1 MRMSAILDRLE
12 ECRDYQP
19 GEWVARCPA
28 HDDGKPSLWINLKT
42 SGMVGLAC
50 RAGCR
55 FEDIVA
61 ALDLL
66 PRHLFNVDAEGLVA
80 VAEARPEPVSPY
92 LTAGLRVWLDSLP
105 AGAEAAPAV
114 GYAQKRFGLSAAEQD
129 RLGLGW
135 WPGPQPCPEWVPTSF
150 VRYPRLVVPMHDFA
164 GVARGA
170 QGRDLS
176 GRCPG
181 RWISLANPDGFEW
194 QRYGVFPALDPGA
207 PWIVAE
213 GLSDPLAIVADGF
226 NAVGVRGAALLNNDP
241 STLDALAAGLAGRDV
256 RVCGDNDRSGRE
268 FTRTI
273 LAALHERELHARQL
287 TLPAGFKDYAVWRE
301 KRR

>member
-1 MRMSAILDRLE
+1 MSAILDRLE
-12 ECRDYQP
+12 EWRDYQP

-28 HDDGKPSLWINLKT
+28 HDDGKPSLWLNLKT

-61 ALDLL
+61 GMDLL
-66 PRHLFNVDAEGLVA
+66 PRQLFNVDGEGLVA
-80 VAEARPEPVSPY
+80 VAEARPEPVSPF
-92 LTAGLRVWLDSLP
+92 LTAALRVWLDSLP
-105 AGAEAAPAV
+105 AGDAATPAAA
-114 GYAQKRFGLSAAEQD
+114 YAQKRFGLSLVEQN
-129 RLGLGW
+129 RLGLRW
-135 WPGPQPCPEWVPTSF
+135 WLGPQPCPDWVPTSF

-181 RWISLANPDGFEW
+181 RWISLGNPDGFEW
-194 QRYGVFPALDPGA
+194 QRYGVFPGPDPAA
-207 PWIVAE
+207 PWVVAE
-213 GLSDPLAIVADGF
+213 GLSDPLAVVADGY

-241 STLDALAAGLAGRDV
+241 ATLDSLARGLAGRDV

-273 LAALHERELHARQL
+273 LAALHERDVHARQL
-287 TLPAGFKDYAVWRE
+287 TLPEGFKDYAVWRE
-301 KRR
+301 KR

>member
-1 MRMSAILDRLE
+1 MSEILDRLE
-12 ECRDYQP
+12 EWRDYQG

-28 HDDGKPSLWINLKT
+28 HDDGKPSLWINLK
-42 SGMVGLAC
+42 SNGMVGLAC

-66 PRHLFNVDAEGLVA
+66 PRHLFNVDAEGLAV
-80 VAEARPEPVSPY
+80 VAEARPEPVSPF

-105 AGAEAAPAV
+105 AGQDDAPAAV
-114 GYAQKRFGLSAAEQD
+114 AYAQKRFGLAAAEQV
-129 RLGLGW
+129 RLGLRW

-150 VRYPRLVVPMHDFA
+150 VRYPRLVVPMADFA

-176 GRCPG
+176 GRCPV

-194 QRYGVFPALDPGA
+194 QRFGVFPGPDPGA
-207 PWIVAE
+207 PWVIAE
-213 GLSDPLAIVADGF
+213 GLSDPLAVVADGF
-226 NAVGVRGAALLNNDP
+226 NVVGVRGAALLNNDP
-241 STLDALAAGLAGRDV
+241 ATLDALAAGLAGRDV

-268 FTRTI
+268 FARTI
-273 LAALHERELHARQL
+273 LAALNEREVPARQL

-301 KRR
+301 TR

>member
-1 MRMSAILDRLE
+1 MSAILDRLE
-12 ECRDYQP
+12 EWRDYQP

-28 HDDGKPSLWINLKT
+28 HDDGKPSLWLNLKT

-61 ALDLL
+61 GMDLL
-66 PRHLFNVDAEGLVA
+66 PRQLFNVDAEGLVA
-80 VAEARPEPVSPY
+80 VAEARPEPVSPF
-92 LTAGLRVWLDSLP
+92 LTAALRVWLDAMA
-105 AGAEAAPAV
+105 AGELDAAPAV
-114 GYAQKRFGLSAAEQD
+114 AYAQKRFGLATAEQE
-129 RLGLGW
+129 RLGLRW
-135 WPGPQPCPEWVPTSF
+135 WPGPQPCPDWVPTSF
-150 VRYPRLVVPMHDFA
+150 VRYPRLVVPMADFA

-176 GRCPG
+176 GRCPV

-194 QRYGVFPALDPGA
+194 QRYGVFPGPDLDA
-207 PWIVAE
+207 PWVIAE
-213 GLSDPLAIVADGF
+213 GLSDPLAIVADGY

-241 STLDALAAGLAGRDV
+241 ATLDSLASGLAGRDV

-273 LAALHERELHARQL
+273 LAALHEREVHARQL
-287 TLPAGFKDYAVWRE
+287 TLPEGFKDYAVWRE
-301 KRR
+301 TR

>member
-1 MRMSAILDRLE
+1 MQEILDRLE
-12 ECRDYQP
+12 EWRDYQA

-80 VAEARPEPVSPY
+80 VAEARPAPLSPF
-92 LTAGLRVWLDSLP
+92 LTASLRVWLDSLP
-105 AGAEAAPAV
+105 AGEAEAGEAV
-114 GYAQKRFGLSAAEQD
+114 AYAQKRFGLSAAEQD
-129 RLGLGW
+129 RLGLRW
-135 WPGPQPCPEWVPTSF
+135 WPGPQPCPEWVPGSF
-150 VRYPRLVVPMHDFA
+150 VRYPRLVVPMADFA

-170 QGRDLS
+170 QGRDLT

-181 RWISLANPDGFEW
+181 RWISLANPEGFEW
-194 QRYGVFPALDPGA
+194 QRFGVFPGPDPGA
-207 PWIVAE
+207 PWVVAE
-213 GLSDPLAIVADGF
+213 GLSDPLAVVADGY

-241 STLDALAAGLAGRDV
+241 ATLDTLASALAGRDV
-256 RVCGDNDRSGRE
+256 RVCGDNDRAGRE

-273 LAALHERELHARQL
+273 LAALHQRAVRARQL
-287 TLPAGFKDYAVWRE
+287 TLPAGFTDYAVWRE
-301 KRR
+301 TR

>member
-1 MRMSAILDRLE
+1 MSEILDRLE
-12 ECRDYQP
+12 EWRYYQG

-28 HDDGKPSLWINLKT
+28 HDDGKPSLWINLK
-42 SGMVGLAC
+42 SNGMVGLAC

-66 PRHLFNVDAEGLVA
+66 PRHLFNVDAEGLVT
-80 VAEARPEPVSPY
+80 VAEARPEPVSPF

-105 AGAEAAPAV
+105 AGQDDAPAAV
-114 GYAQKRFGLSAAEQD
+114 AYTQKRFGLAAVEQV
-129 RLGLGW
+129 RLGLRW

-150 VRYPRLVVPMHDFA
+150 VRYPRLVVPMADFA

-176 GRCPG
+176 GRCPV

-194 QRYGVFPALDPGA
+194 QRYGVFPGPDPGA
-207 PWIVAE
+207 PWVLAE

-241 STLDALAAGLAGRDV
+241 TTLDALAAGLAGRDV

-268 FTRTI
+268 FARTI
-273 LAALHERELHARQL
+273 LAALNEREVPARQL
-287 TLPAGFKDYAVWRE
+287 ILPAGFKDYAVWRE
-301 KRR
+301 TR

>member
-1 MRMSAILDRLE
+1 MSQILDRLE
-12 ECRDYQP
+12 EWRDYQS

-28 HDDGKPSLWINLKT
+28 HDDGKPSLWINLK
-42 SGMVGLAC
+42 SNGMVGLAC

-66 PRHLFNVDAEGLVA
+66 PRHLFNVDGEGLVT
-80 VAEARPEPVSPY
+80 VAEARPEPVSPF

-105 AGAEAAPAV
+105 AGQADAPAAV
-114 GYAQKRFGLSAAEQD
+114 AYTQKRFGLSPAEQD
-129 RLGLGW
+129 RLGLRW

-150 VRYPRLVVPMHDFA
+150 VRYPRLVVPMADFA

-176 GRCPG
+176 GRCPV

-194 QRYGVFPALDPGA
+194 QRFGVFPGPDPGA
-207 PWIVAE
+207 PWVLAE

-241 STLDALAAGLAGRDV
+241 TTLDALAAGLAGRDV

-268 FTRTI
+268 FARTI
-273 LAALHERELHARQL
+273 LAALNEREVPARQL
-287 TLPAGFKDYAVWRE
+287 TLPPGFKDYAVWRE
-301 KRR
+301 KR